1 MSAQVSLELHHRISQ
16 FLFHEASLLDDWKF
30 RDWLAQLDE
39 EIRYTMRTTVNA
51 QTRDRRKGVQPPTT
65 WIFNDTKDQLERR
78 IARLE
83 TGMAWAEEPPSR
95 TRHLIS
101 NCQISETDIPNVFAV
116 RVNYLLYRAQKERD
130 ETFYVGTR
138 FDKVRR
144 LEDDNWRLLERDIVL
159 DQAVITSHNAECT
172 VLMNR
177 IYACPVADV
186 PEGEALR
193 IDTSPV
199 IALFNVGGEFYAIND
214 RCSHGNASMSEGYL
228 EDDATVECPLHAASF
243 CLKTGKALCLP
254 ATDPLT
260 TYPVHVEGGDIF
272 IDLPEA
278 QP

>member
-39 EIRYTMRTTVNA
+39 EIRYTMRPTVNA
-51 QTRDRRKGVQPPTT
+51 QTRDRR
-65 WIFNDTKDQLERR
+65 KDQLERR

-159 DQAVITSHNAECT
+159 DQAVITSHNLS
-172 VLMNR
+172 VL
-177 IYACPVADV
+177 
-186 PEGEALR
+186 
-193 IDTSPV
+193 
-199 IALFNVGGEFYAIND
+199 F
-214 RCSHGNASMSEGYL
+214 
-228 EDDATVECPLHAASF
+228 
-243 CLKTGKALCLP
+243 
-254 ATDPLT
+254 
-260 TYPVHVEGGDIF
+260 
-272 IDLPEA
+272 
-278 QP
+278 

>member
-144 LEDDNWRLLERDIVL
+144 LEDD
-159 DQAVITSHNAECT
+159 
-172 VLMNR
+172 
-177 IYACPVADV
+177 
-186 PEGEALR
+186 
-193 IDTSPV
+193 
-199 IALFNVGGEFYAIND
+199 
-214 RCSHGNASMSEGYL
+214 
-228 EDDATVECPLHAASF
+228 ATVECPLHAASF